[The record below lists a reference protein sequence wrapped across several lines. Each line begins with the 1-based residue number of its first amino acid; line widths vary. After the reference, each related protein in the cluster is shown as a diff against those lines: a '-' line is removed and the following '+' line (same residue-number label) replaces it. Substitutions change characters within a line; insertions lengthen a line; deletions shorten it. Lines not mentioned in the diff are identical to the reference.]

1 MCILGERRS
10 EKMGT
15 NDNDENQVEM
25 YKKQGTRPLKE
36 VMESYVFDD
45 DKLHEVLT
53 EITRNV
59 ATYIELMG
67 ISIEELSAKTG
78 LSKGTFYK
86 MLGGKA
92 VTGLRALIKISYV
105 LQVPL
110 NKFIPIET
118 KNLQRKTLGN
128 RIDDLCINSS
138 PKIKNLI
145 FNVSK
150 MIVENEKSNMTKK

>member
-1 MCILGERRS
+1 
-10 EKMGT
+10 MGT

-118 KNLQRKTLGN
+118 KNLQRKTL
-128 RIDDLCINSS
+128 
-138 PKIKNLI
+138 
-145 FNVSK
+145 
-150 MIVENEKSNMTKK
+150 